1 MILIIRGHIRNS
13 FKNNKLLNFIKQ
25 IYLAHPNLSIYIHT
39 WTVFANT
46 LSWRNINEDT
56 EMVTEEKIYAYFY
69 HLKHLIKHIM
79 IDDDSKIQLIGNL
92 NGNVSTSKMPIIGW
106 KNYWYGK
113 YQIINYLY
121 KLVDENETIVNF
133 RFDIFDNSNSFSE
146 QRLLTFIRNQKFT
159 KNKFMFDKVHTG
171 IDNIYIGNINT
182 MHKLIDTFVHNL
194 DYILSKSVVYN
205 QENLVYIMNDILF
218 EKKLKPY
225 LIIPAFIQ
233 PKQNDVNIRNFR
245 TIF

>member
-1 MILIIRGHIRNS
+1 MILVIRGHIRNS
-13 FKNNKLLNFIKQ
+13 FKNNQLFDFIKQ
-25 IYLAHPNLSIYIHT
+25 IYLVNPNLSIYIHT
-39 WTVFANT
+39 WTIFANT

-56 EMVTEEKIYAYFY
+56 EMVTEEKIYAYFS
-69 HLKHLIKHIM
+69 HLNHLIKHIM

-92 NGNVSTSKMPIIGW
+92 NGNVSTSKMPILGW

-121 KLVDENETIVNF
+121 KIVDENETIVNF
-133 RFDIFDNSNSFSE
+133 RFDIFNNSNSFSE
-146 QRLLTFIRNQKFT
+146 KRLLKFIHSQTFT
-159 KNKFMFDKVHTG
+159 KNKFMFDKIHTG
-171 IDNIYIGNINT
+171 VDNIYMGNINT
-182 MHKLIDTFVHNL
+182 MHKLIDTFTHNL

-225 LIIPAFIQ
+225 LVIPAFIQ
-233 PKQNDVNIRNFR
+233 SNHDVNVRNFR